1 MDSSNEQSLIDEL
14 ARSLFVRH
22 GYRQSLAM
30 VDKIKDSCA
39 ANSHARARGMAA
51 FWSRVCDAIRK
62 AGKTEPILVHD
73 GSLHR
78 PAGGTATRHDALPQL
93 APSSPIDRHVG
104 QRLRTRRMEI
114 GLPVEVLARSLDL
127 SLDEFR
133 QIEAG
138 RLRLG
143 AAKLIAALQLLGVD
157 AAYVF
162 EGYPGDGDATANHDD
177 DAVLH

>member
-1 MDSSNEQSLIDEL
+1 MDNSNDQSLIDEL

-39 ANSHARARGMAA
+39 ANSHAQARGMAA
-51 FWSRVCDAIRK
+51 FWSRVFDAIRK

-73 GSLHR
+73 GSLHL
-78 PAGGTATRHDALPQL
+78 PAEETATRHDALPQL
-93 APSSPIDRHVG
+93 AAFLADRPAY
-104 QRLRTRRMEI
+104 RTASARARQEI
-114 GLPVEVLARSLDL
+114 GFPIEVLARSLDL
-127 SLDEFR
+127 SLDELKR
-133 QIEAG
+133 IETG

-143 AAKLIAALQLLGVD
+143 AAKLMAALQLLGVD

-162 EGYPGDGDATANHDD
+162 QGYPGASDDKPSHDD
-177 DAVLH
+177 DPTVH

>member
-1 MDSSNEQSLIDEL
+1 MDSSIDQSLIDEL

-39 ANSHARARGMAA
+39 ANSHAQARGMAA

-62 AGKTEPILVHD
+62 ACKTEPILVHD
-73 GSLHR
+73 GSLHL
-78 PAGGTATRHDALPQL
+78 PAEETATRHDALPQL

-104 QRLRTRRMEI
+104 RRLRARRHEI
-114 GLPVEVLARSLDL
+114 GFPIEVLARSLDL
-127 SLDEFR
+127 SLDELKR
-133 QIEAG
+133 IEAG
-138 RLRLG
+138 RKRLG
-143 AAKLIAALQLLGVD
+143 AAKLMAALQLLGVD

-162 EGYPGDGDATANHDD
+162 QGYPAALDERADHDD
-177 DAVLH
+177 DPTRH

>member
-14 ARSLFVRH
+14 AQSLFVRH

-62 AGKTEPILVHD
+62 VGKTEPILVHD
-73 GSLHR
+73 GSLHL
-78 PAGGTATRHDALPQL
+78 PAEETATRHDALPQL
-93 APSSPIDRHVG
+93 APSSPIDRHIG
-104 QRLRTRRMEI
+104 QRLRARRYEI
-114 GLPVEVLARSLDL
+114 GLPIEVLARSLDL
-127 SLDEFR
+127 SLDELKR
-133 QIEAG
+133 IETG
-138 RLRLG
+138 RMRLG
-143 AAKLIAALQLLGVD
+143 AAKLMAALQLLRVD

-162 EGYPGDGDATANHDD
+162 QGYPGALDKPADHNDD
-177 DAVLH
+177 PTPH

>member
-1 MDSSNEQSLIDEL
+1 MDNSNDQSLIDEL
-14 ARSLFVRH
+14 AQSLFVH
-22 GYRQSLAM
+22 YGYRQSLAM
-30 VDKIKDSCA
+30 VDTIKDFCA
-39 ANSHARARGMAA
+39 GASQARAKALAA
-51 FWSRVCDAIRK
+51 FWSRVFDAIR
-62 AGKTEPILVHD
+62 AAHKTEPIQFRH

-104 QRLRTRRMEI
+104 QRLRARRQEI
-114 GLPVEVLARSLDL
+114 DFPIDVVARSLDL
-127 SLDEFR
+127 SLDELR

-143 AAKLIAALQLLGVD
+143 AAKLMAALQLLRVN

-162 EGYPGDGDATANHDD
+162 QGYPGTLDERANHDD